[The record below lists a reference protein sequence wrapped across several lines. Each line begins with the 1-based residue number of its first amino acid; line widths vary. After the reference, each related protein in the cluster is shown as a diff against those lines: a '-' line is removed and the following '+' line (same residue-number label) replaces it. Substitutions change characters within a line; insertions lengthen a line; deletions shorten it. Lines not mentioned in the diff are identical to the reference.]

1 MRIRGERFLERDYT
15 PFYGGSVALSPGESG
30 VLLKPSG
37 ALEEPQLIT
46 VHLSATLAG
55 IDVLPGLITGRL
67 GARLLWGTGATSHEA
82 WCDVARGLCLSLVA
96 SALDV
101 GVYYVAGSGP
111 RVEVHGS
118 LSYGQR
124 PSPTYAPGPT
134 FTDGPFRFDNVTPL
148 VSRIPPF
155 ARSATLLLDA
165 QPAIT
170 LTERMT
176 SDLAGSIFT
185 TRDLALATGYPSP
198 LSVPSFANFYR
209 VTSPVPGTLNAWVLY
224 ELAL

>member
-1 MRIRGERFLERDYT
+1 MRIYGERFLERDYT
-15 PFYGGSVALSPGESG
+15 PFYGGSAALSPGESA
-30 VLLKPSG
+30 VLIKPSG
-37 ALEEPQLIT
+37 ALEEPSLIT

-55 IDVLPGLITGRL
+55 IDVLPAIITGRL
-67 GARLLWGTGATSHEA
+67 GARLLWGTGGTTHEA
-82 WCDVARGLCLSLVA
+82 WCDVARGVCLSLVA

-101 GVYYVAGSGP
+101 GVYYVGGGGP

-134 FTDGPFRFDNVTPL
+134 FTDGPFRFDNANPL

-165 QPAIT
+165 QPAIV
-170 LTERMT
+170 LTERMS

-185 TRDLALATGYPSP
+185 TRALDLSTGYPSA
-198 LSVPSFANFYR
+198 LSVPSFANYYR
-209 VTSPVPGTLNAWVLY
+209 VTSPDPGTLNAWVLY

>member
-15 PFYGGSVALSPGESG
+15 PFYGGSASLSPGESA
-30 VLLKPSG
+30 VLIKPSG
-37 ALEEPQLIT
+37 ALEDPELVT

-55 IDVLPGLITGRL
+55 IDQLPPTILARL
-67 GARLLWGTGATSHEA
+67 GARLLWGTGGTTHEA
-82 WCDVARGLCLSLVA
+82 WCDVGRGLCLSLVA

-101 GVYYVAGSGP
+101 GVYYTGGAGP

-118 LSYGQR
+118 VAYGQR
-124 PSPTYAPGPT
+124 PSPTFAPGAT
-134 FTDGPFRFDNVTPL
+134 YTDGPFRLDNATPL

-170 LTERMT
+170 LVERMS
-176 SDLAGSIFT
+176 SDLAGSIVSY
-185 TRDLALATGYPSP
+185 RDLPLATGYPSP
-198 LSVPSFANFYR
+198 FAVPGFANFYR
-209 VTSPVPGTLNAWVLY
+209 VTSPDPGLLTCWVLY